1 MMTLLIAQNLEPL
14 TMTSEDISPV
24 YYCDSCSV
32 ARASHLI
39 KLLDGELAFCG
50 HHYNKYKEAL
60 DKKAY
65 EVIQLNK
72 VEEEV
77 PQLEKAE

>member
-1 MMTLLIAQNLEPL
+1 
-14 TMTSEDISPV
+14 MTSEDLNLI
-24 YYCDSCSV
+24 YYCDACSV

-65 EVIQLNK
+65 EVIELNK
-72 VEEEV
+72 TEEAV
-77 PQLEKAE
+77 PILEKSE

>member
-1 MMTLLIAQNLEPL
+1 
-14 TMTSEDISPV
+14 MTSEDLNLI
-24 YYCDSCSV
+24 YYCDACSV

-50 HHYNKYKEAL
+50 HHYAKNKEAL

-65 EVIQLNK
+65 EVIELNK
-72 VEEEV
+72 TEEEI
-77 PQLEKAE
+77 PILEKAE

>member
-1 MMTLLIAQNLEPL
+1 
-14 TMTSEDISPV
+14 MTSEDLNLI
-24 YYCDSCSV
+24 YYCDACSV

-39 KLLDGELAFCG
+39 KLLDGDLAFCG

-65 EVIQLNK
+65 EVIELNK
-72 VEEEV
+72 TEEAI
-77 PQLEKAE
+77 PILEKAE